1 MVMKDSEPSPILEV
15 RGLTKH
21 FSVGTFMKSRQVHAV
36 ENVSFTVQPGQVV
49 ALVGESGSG
58 KTTTIRL
65 IARLIPAT
73 KGEIYFGGKE
83 VLKTEPRQS
92 SLEYR
97 RRVQMIFQ
105 DPFASLNAVHTIE
118 HHLARP
124 LIIHKKT
131 AGREEL
137 FERVC
142 QLLEKVE
149 LKPAAEIA
157 RRYPHQLSG
166 GQRQRVAI
174 ARALAVDPELI
185 LADEPISMLDVSIRM
200 GVLNLIEQLKEEMGI
215 SFVYI
220 THDLASA
227 RYIGNQIMVMYAGH
241 MVEGGESEAMM
252 SSPAHPYTQLLLSA
266 VPDPHSGL
274 RTKSEIGARGE
285 VPSLIDPPPGCPF
298 AARCTQ
304 VMEVCRQSMP
314 EIVKAGRKSL
324 GAMLSGWR
332 VKNESNRI
340 WRRLNVY
347 PGTGQRIF
355 SANRVIS
362 AGRIVAGRYRPTAVR
377 DCRRVC
383 SAHGTCQRI
392 AVFSGAV
399 YRPAGGD

>member
-1 MVMKDSEPSPILEV
+1 MNDLQPSPILDV
-15 RGLTKH
+15 RALTKH
-21 FSVGTFMKSRQVHAV
+21 FPVGTLTKTHQVHAV
-36 ENVSFTVQPGQVV
+36 ENVSFTVQRGQVV

-65 IARLIPAT
+65 IARLIPVT
-73 KGEIYFGGKE
+73 SGEIVFGGE
-83 VLKTEPRQS
+83 DVLKKEPRQA

-131 AGREEL
+131 TGRDEL

-142 QLLEKVE
+142 QLLETVE

-200 GVLNLIEQLKEEMGI
+200 GVLNLIERLKDERGI

-241 MVEGGESEAMM
+241 MVEGGESEAIMRT
-252 SSPAHPYTQLLLSA
+252 PAHPYTQLLLSA
-266 VPDPHSGL
+266 VPNPHAGL
-274 RTKSEIGARGE
+274 RTSHAIGARGE

-298 AARCTQ
+298 AARCTH
-304 VMEVCRQSMP
+304 VMEMCRRAMP
-314 EIVKAGRKSL
+314 EMSKIDENHWVRCYL
-324 GAMLSGWR
+324 
-332 VKNESNRI
+332 
-340 WRRLNVY
+340 
-347 PGTGQRIF
+347 TG
-355 SANRVIS
+355 
-362 AGRIVAGRYRPTAVR
+362 GEK
-377 DCRRVC
+377 
-383 SAHGTCQRI
+383 
-392 AVFSGAV
+392 
-399 YRPAGGD
+399 